1 MYDIYEQNILKNII
15 VYNKEIFIV
24 IYYFISYILRSN
36 NYVKN
41 MFEDFTPFIIALVI
55 TFSFMICVVIWNSL
69 NGPQPPE
76 KAPPIEPGPSRTREI
91 LARFSEFYMDLN
103 PEGEIIFDSGI
114 LPDPK
119 QHIIHALYVGFDE
132 SENDDERSA
141 IERGLRAI
149 VKFQERV
156 GELPIKKEMSEI
168 EKNLTISNSEEN
180 MTETLDSTNVNILSE
195 EEFQRFSALRDQE
208 LNTHFQHLKIETL
221 EEQGL

>member
-69 NGPQPPE
+69 NAPQPPE

>member
-1 MYDIYEQNILKNII
+1 
-15 VYNKEIFIV
+15 
-24 IYYFISYILRSN
+24 
-36 NYVKN
+36 
-41 MFEDFTPFIIALVI
+41 MFDDFTPFIIALVV
-55 TFSFMICVVIWNSL
+55 TFSFMICVAIWNSI
-69 NGPQPPE
+69 NAPQPPE

-91 LARFSEFYMDLN
+91 LARFSEFYMNLN
-103 PEGEIIFDSGI
+103 PEGEMIFDKVL

-132 SENDDERSA
+132 SENDDEKSA

-168 EKNLTISNSEEN
+168 EKNLSTPDSE
-180 MTETLDSTNVNILSE
+180 DSIKNTVDPSNVNILSE
-195 EEFQRFSALRDQE
+195 DEFQRFSALRDQE

-221 EEQGL
+221 EEQDL